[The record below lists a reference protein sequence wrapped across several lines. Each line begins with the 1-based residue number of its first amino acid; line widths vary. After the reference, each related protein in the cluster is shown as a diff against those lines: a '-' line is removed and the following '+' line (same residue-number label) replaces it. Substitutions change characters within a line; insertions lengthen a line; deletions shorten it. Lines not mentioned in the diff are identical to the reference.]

1 MIVAIML
8 FIVVIGS
15 LVFNFLSPWWFTEI
29 ASNWGGID
37 FAVFVTFWICG
48 VAFVLIGLFMVYA
61 TWKYRRREG
70 LKAVY
75 EPENKRLEWILTI
88 VTTVG
93 VVGMLAPGLAVWD
106 DYVNVPPQA
115 RDVEIVGQQWSWSY
129 RLPGEDGILGTVD
142 AKRIGVDN
150 PFGMDPEDPYGQ
162 DDVLIQREALH
173 LPIDRPVKALLR
185 SKDVLHDFYVPEF
198 RAKMDAVPGM
208 ITYMWFTPTRVGTY
222 EVLCAELCGMGHHTM
237 RGTVVVDTRE
247 DYDTWLGSQSTYAQ
261 ISARP
266 EGDPVAGQAAY
277 AVCAA
282 CHGPAGEGMVALNAP
297 KLSGQD
303 AWYLRHQILAYKQGL
318 RGVHEDDTYGREMAP
333 MVATLFDDATVE
345 NVIAYIRSLPDEPA
359 PETIAGNVEHGADLY
374 SGCTVCHGADGGGSH
389 GTFAPR
395 IAGMNDWYLAR
406 QLRNFR
412 EGIRG
417 SHPLDNLGKQM
428 GLMSKQLG
436 DDDAIN
442 DVVAYINTMSTRMT
456 RTAMRQTIDDRGETD
471 GG

>member
-1 MIVAIML
+1 MIVAVML
-8 FIVVIGS
+8 FIIVIGS
-15 LVFNFLSPWWFTEI
+15 LVFNFFSPWWFTEI

-37 FAVFVTFWICG
+37 LAVFVTFWICG
-48 VAFVLIGLFMVYA
+48 VAFVLIGLFMVYT

-70 LKAVY
+70 QTAVY

-88 VTTVG
+88 VTTIG
-93 VVGMLAPGLAVWD
+93 VVGMLAPGLWVWN
-106 DYVNVPPQA
+106 DYVTVPPQA
-115 RDVEIVGQQWSWSY
+115 REVEIVGQQWTWSY
-129 RLPGEDGILGTVD
+129 RLPGEDGILGTAE
-142 AKRIGVDN
+142 AKRISVDN
-150 PFGMDPEDPYGQ
+150 PFGLDPEDPHAQ
-162 DDVLIQREALH
+162 DDVLISRDSLH
-173 LPIDRPVKALLR
+173 LPIDQPVKVLLR

-208 ITYMWFTPTRVGTY
+208 ITYMWFTPTKVGTY

-237 RGTVVVDTRE
+237 RGTVIVDTGE
-247 DYDTWLGSQSTYAQ
+247 DYDAWLDNQVTFAQ
-261 ISARP
+261 MSARP

-282 CHGPAGEGMVALNAP
+282 CHGPAGEGMIALNAP

-303 AWYLRHQILAYKQGL
+303 DWYLRHQILAYKRGH

-333 MVATLFDDATVE
+333 MVATLFNDTAIE
-345 NVIAYIRSLPDEPA
+345 NVIAYIGSLPDDPA
-359 PETIAGNVEHGADLY
+359 PATIEGDIERGADLY
-374 SGCTVCHGADGGGSH
+374 SGCTVCHDSDGSGSH

-395 IAGMNDWYLAR
+395 IAGMNDWYLVR
-406 QLRNFR
+406 QLQNFR

-417 SHPLDNLGKQM
+417 YKQTDNLGKQM

-436 DDDAIN
+436 DDQAIN
-442 DVVAYINTMSTRMT
+442 DVVAYINTMSTPMT
-456 RTAMRQTIDDRGETD
+456 RTAMRHTTDGRGETD

>member
-8 FIVVIGS
+8 LVIVIGS

-48 VAFVLIGLFMVYA
+48 VAFVLIGLFMVYT

-70 LKAVY
+70 LTAVY

-88 VTTVG
+88 VTTIG
-93 VVGMLAPGLAVWD
+93 VVGMLAPGLWVWD
-106 DYVNVPPQA
+106 AYVNVPPQA

-129 RLPGEDGILGTVD
+129 RLPGEDGYLGAVD
-142 AKRIGVDN
+142 ARRISVDN
-150 PFGMDPEDPYGQ
+150 PFGMDPDDPRGQ
-162 DDVLIQREALH
+162 DDVLIERAALH
-173 LPIDRPVKALLR
+173 LPIDRPVKVLLR

-222 EVLCAELCGMGHHTM
+222 EVLCAELCGIGHHTM
-237 RGTVVVDTRE
+237 RGTVVVDTAE
-247 DYDTWLGSQSTYAQ
+247 DYDAWLKTQATFAQ

-266 EGDPVAGQAAY
+266 EGDPVAGQIAY

-282 CHGPAGEGMVALNAP
+282 CHGPAGEGMLAFNAP

-303 AWYLRHQILAYKQGL
+303 PWYLRHQILAYRQGL
-318 RGVHEDDTYGREMAP
+318 RGVHEQDTYGKEMAP
-333 MVATLFDDATVE
+333 MVLPLIDDAAVE
-345 NVIAYIRSLPDEPA
+345 NVIAYIGTLPDDPA
-359 PETIAGNVEHGADLY
+359 PQTVEGDIHRGASLY
-374 SGCTVCHGADGGGSH
+374 GGCTVCHGSEGGGSY

-395 IAGMNDWYLAR
+395 VAGMTDWYLVR

-417 SHPLDNLGKQM
+417 SHRMDNLGKQM
-428 GLMSKQLG
+428 GLMSRQLG
-436 DDDAIN
+436 DDEAIN

-456 RTAMRQTIDDRGETD
+456 RTAMHHTIDDRGETD